1 MKKLTLTILILFGT
15 IQLAI
20 SQVDFGIKGGIN
32 YNLDNFEKVKD
43 DVLSGAKSKTGYHA
57 GIWARFDLGSL
68 SARTELVYTELK
80 SEADVKIP
88 FLTTYKSKNL
98 MSKGHFSLKKID
110 VPILLEINLMK
121 TLYAYAG
128 PSFQYIIGSDFDVN
142 EFIKDKNNIT
152 NKFSAGLQTGLGVKF
167 GHFGIDVRWERAF
180 KDSEMEFFYK
190 NIDKSS
196 TSNIKFDHRV
206 HQIIVSASYSF

>member
-1 MKKLTLTILILFGT
+1 MKKLTVTMLVLFGT

-20 SQVDFGIKGGIN
+20 SQVNFGIKGGIN
-32 YNLDNFEKVKD
+32 YNFDTFENVKND
-43 DVLSGAKSKTGYHA
+43 ILSGAKSKTGYHA

-88 FLTTYKSKNL
+88 FAVPYASNNL
-98 MSKGHFSLKKID
+98 MSKGHFTLKKLD

-142 EFIKDKNNIT
+142 EFITDKKIT

-167 GHFGIDVRWERAF
+167 GHFGVDVRWERAF
-180 KDSEMEFFYK
+180 KDSEMEFFNK
-190 NIDKSS
+190 LSDKPLNI
-196 TSNIKFDHRV
+196 TFDHRV
-206 HQIIVSASYSF
+206 HQIIVSASYCF